1 MNVDKTDCRS
11 VTPALAIASH
21 AILPPVRRR
30 TERTAEKTCDQ
41 AAEKTAEK
49 TAEKIPETATDDTP
63 CKVAP

>member
-11 VTPALAIASH
+11 VTPALVIASH

-49 TAEKIPETATDDTP
+49 IPETATDDAL
-63 CKVAP
+63 CKAAP